1 MSRADAASRN
11 RPSHI
16 DLQLPDGKNAMPA
29 HPPAIRR
36 GAGAYRRL
44 SLRRT
49 ALSGQCALAHDAHP
63 PRLRPRKKHRSRRAS
78 NTATAAPIAHTV

>member
-16 DLQLPDGKNAMPA
+16 DLQLPGGKTPRRRILPRSDGVQ
-29 HPPAIRR
+29 
-36 GAGAYRRL
+36 GLRRL

-49 ALSGQCALAHDAHP
+49 ALSGHCALAHDAHP